1 MKLAI
6 EIKERI
12 ATELGLTASAGV
24 SYNKFLAKVASDARK
39 PNGLCTIHPT
49 QALDFIANLP
59 IGEFWGVGRVTK
71 RKMQELG
78 IHTGADLRARSLT
91 ELQRHFGRAGQMFY
105 DFARGIDERPVEVE
119 RIRKSLGC
127 EHTFLDN
134 TSEPAVLEA
143 RLLLVAE
150 DLAHRLER
158 KGFLGRTLTLKVKYG
173 DFSIASRSTSQL
185 QEILTLEEIQRLG
198 LKLLRGL
205 DYTEHPVRLLG
216 LTISNPSDELR
227 PGMWVQQWIQFPD

>member
-1 MKLAI
+1 
-6 EIKERI
+6 
-12 ATELGLTASAGV
+12 
-24 SYNKFLAKVASDARK
+24 
-39 PNGLCTIHPT
+39 
-49 QALDFIANLP
+49 
-59 IGEFWGVGRVTK
+59 
-71 RKMQELG
+71 
-78 IHTGADLRARSLT
+78 
-91 ELQRHFGRAGQMFY
+91 MFY

-119 RIRKSLGC
+119 RIRKSLGS

-143 RLLLVAE
+143 RLLQVAE

-198 LKLLRGL
+198 LKLLKGL

-216 LTISNPSDELR
+216 LTISHPSDELR
-227 PGMWVQQWIQFPD
+227 SGGCGCSSGIQFPD

>member
-1 MKLAI
+1 
-6 EIKERI
+6 
-12 ATELGLTASAGV
+12 
-24 SYNKFLAKVASDARK
+24 
-39 PNGLCTIHPT
+39 
-49 QALDFIANLP
+49 
-59 IGEFWGVGRVTK
+59 
-71 RKMQELG
+71 
-78 IHTGADLRARSLT
+78 
-91 ELQRHFGRAGQMFY
+91 MFY

-119 RIRKSLGC
+119 RIRKSLGS

-143 RLLLVAE
+143 RLLQVAE

-198 LKLLRGL
+198 LKLLKGL

-216 LTISNPSDELR
+216 LTISHPSDELR